1 MRTDVRMACKGARGG
16 SWPPKGRTLRGRLVG
31 TGPPP
36 RGAPHERGPM
46 ARTRRQLPD
55 AEREER
61 RRKDR
66 ERLQQATAELL
77 TSDGWR
83 RWLRTRSVLHGY
95 SLTNTLLI
103 AQQAHA
109 RGIEPTYV
117 AGFKAWLRLGRC
129 PRRGQKGLRI

>member
-1 MRTDVRMACKGARGG
+1 MGK
-16 SWPPKGRTLRGRLVG
+16 P
-31 TGPPP
+31 
-36 RGAPHERGPM
+36 
-46 ARTRRQLPD
+46 TRRLSER
-55 AEREER
+55 EREER

-66 ERLQQATAELL
+66 ERLERATAELL

-83 RWLRTRSVLHGY
+83 RWLTTRSVLHGY

-129 PRRGQKGLRI
+129 VRRGETGLRIWANRALLHLLRAPLCALSVVPDMG